1 MIPGEPGKAST
12 PQEDAMGIFGKG
24 PEGRPAESAA
34 VPRVE
39 HPRPAPA
46 PGPAPAPAPRPG
58 TAGQAC
64 VIGAKTAFKGEISGD
79 EDILVEGSVEGE
91 IRTTRDLRIGPGG
104 VVKATVSAQSLIV
117 SGEVVGDCEALTRV
131 EIQSTG
137 RLTGNIRAPKI
148 VIAEGAMFRGNSD
161 MSSRGKDE
169 RKDKLAIS

>member
-1 MIPGEPGKAST
+1 
-12 PQEDAMGIFGKG
+12 MGIFGKG
-24 PEGRPAESAA
+24 PEGKPGDAA
-34 VPRVE
+34 PVPRAE
-39 HPRPAPA
+39 HPRPVPA
-46 PGPAPAPAPRPG
+46 SGPAPAPAPRSAG
-58 TAGQAC
+58 AGQAC
-64 VIGAKTAFKGEISGD
+64 VIGAKTQFKGEISGD
-79 EDILVEGSVEGE
+79 EDILVEGTVEGE
-91 IRTTRDLRIGPGG
+91 IRITRDLRIGAGG

-161 MSSRGKDE
+161 MSGRGKDE